1 MVFKIRDYIM
11 NELLQNL
18 KLPGLVCRLPSRG
31 LFYDDGVLSENVEN
45 GEVEVKAMSAYDE
58 ISLRNISDIINGKSI
73 ENVFK
78 SCIPDILKPEELFSK
93 DVDLLLLVLRQVT
106 YGSTISIQHQ
116 HTCKDAK
123 NHKYDI
129 DISKLINNT
138 RYIDPTTINDL
149 YQVVMDNGSIV
160 MLHPMKFKDFLELMK
175 NAKDYETMSNS
186 EMQRKLLDATVNVIK
201 SVDDISDPEKII
213 EWARAIP
220 AKWFE
225 KITNALNLGN
235 DWGSSLEDQVTCKDC
250 KETINLSIPLNS
262 LTFFLDY

>member
-1 MVFKIRDYIM
+1 M

-18 KLPGLVCRLPSRG
+18 KLPGIVCRLPSRG
-31 LFYDDGVLSENVEN
+31 LFYDDGVLSENVVN
-45 GEVEVKAMSAYDE
+45 GEVEVRPMSAYDE

-73 ENVFK
+73 SNVFK
-78 SCIPDILKPEELFSK
+78 TCIPDILQPDELFSK

-106 YGSTISIQHQ
+106 YGNNITIQHQ

-123 NHKYDI
+123 THKYDI
-129 DISKLINNT
+129 NVGNLINST
-138 RYIDPTTINDL
+138 KFIDPTTINDL
-149 YQVVMDNGSIV
+149 YQVVMDNGSVV
-160 MLHPMKFKDFLELMK
+160 MLHPMKFKDFLDLMK
-175 NAKDYETMSNS
+175 NAKDYDTLSNS
-186 EMQRKLLDATVNVIK
+186 EMQRRLLDATVNVIK
-201 SVDDISDPEKII
+201 SVDDISDSDKIL

-235 DWGSSLEDQVTCKDC
+235 EWGSSNSSFVDCKDC
-250 KETINLSIPLNS
+250 NENFEISLPINS